1 MKHKDY
7 KIFDAHFHIIDSSFP
22 LVINQSYI
30 PEVFTCDDY
39 SKQTSELNINGGAVV
54 SASFQGFDQSFLFD
68 ALKKLG
74 PSFVGVIQLPT
85 TVSDSEI
92 IKLNNAGVR
101 AVRFN
106 IYRGSIETLKDL
118 EYFAWRIYE
127 LVNWHIELYLDSK
140 DLLELRPRL
149 ALIPAVVID
158 HLGMTQTG
166 FSALLHLVESGIKV
180 KASGF
185 GRVDL
190 NIVKALKSIANVNP
204 SALIF
209 GTDLPGIRARRSF
222 ETQDINLILNTL
234 GEKLT
239 KQILYSNAIA
249 WYNPTKK
256 DNIE

>member
-1 MKHKDY
+1 
-7 KIFDAHFHIIDSSFP
+7 
-22 LVINQSYI
+22 
-30 PEVFTCDDY
+30 
-39 SKQTSELNINGGAVV
+39 
-54 SASFQGFDQSFLFD
+54 
-68 ALKKLG
+68 
-74 PSFVGVIQLPT
+74 
-85 TVSDSEI
+85 
-92 IKLNNAGVR
+92 
-101 AVRFN
+101 
-106 IYRGSIETLKDL
+106 
-118 EYFAWRIYE
+118 
-127 LVNWHIELYLDSK
+127 
-140 DLLELRPRL
+140 
-149 ALIPAVVID
+149 
-158 HLGMTQTG
+158 MTQTG